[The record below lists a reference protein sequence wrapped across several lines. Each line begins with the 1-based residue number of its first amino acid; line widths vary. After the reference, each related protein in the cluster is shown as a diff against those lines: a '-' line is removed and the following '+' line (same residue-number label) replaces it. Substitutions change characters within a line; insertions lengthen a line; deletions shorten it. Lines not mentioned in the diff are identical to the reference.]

1 MSPWTERRFLG
12 IEGRRETSER
22 ERERERERAQTH
34 GSGKL
39 GVRETNVSTH
49 TLPRRYRSRKFP
61 SNLKVAVQ
69 EDSVRYE
76 KMSRFVFQQYD
87 MRVTMETA

>member
-1 MSPWTERRFLG
+1 MCVWHMPQGHGDTKQVKKG
-12 IEGRRETSER
+12 
-22 ERERERERAQTH
+22 RERERAQTH